1 MKRQRVRF
9 SFSGGSIPSVEKTQR
24 GDRLECGHDWRMCGT
39 DHLYNAAMQYRNN
52 PEQAISCAGREV
64 NGKCAA
70 LYAASGQIAECD
82 KTLLAGK

>member
-1 MKRQRVRF
+1 
-9 SFSGGSIPSVEKTQR
+9 
-24 GDRLECGHDWRMCGT
+24 MCGT